1 MCDLIYLQVLPPGA
15 KYYKNDSNYKLQ
27 IAQKEKKRTKH
38 SERES
43 ERESGFFIRGMKCYP
58 EIMSRRVRCKQSGME
73 RMEIPQAP
81 IPPALEFPRLQR
93 RCADRDDGWMD
104 GYMDE

>member
-43 ERESGFFIRGMKCYP
+43 ERESRRGKRKKTTNMTGFCDML
-58 EIMSRRVRCKQSGME
+58 EERRIQ
-73 RMEIPQAP
+73 
-81 IPPALEFPRLQR
+81 PRR
-93 RCADRDDGWMD
+93 
-104 GYMDE
+104 